1 MTRNGQPI
9 WTIHLKH
16 RLETGIEIEEGIPGL
31 IAPYYEICACHAAGY
46 AFFTSWRELDW
57 QERAVLV
64 AHYFIQR
71 LIANHASDAEIDQI
85 KKQQAKGRKGRKK

>member
-1 MTRNGQPI
+1 MIQ
-9 WTIHLKH
+9 LKH

-31 IAPYYEICACHAAGY
+31 ISPYYEICACNAAGY

-57 QERAVLV
+57 RERATLV
-64 AHYFIQR
+64 AHYLIGR

-85 KKQQAKGRKGRKK
+85 KKQQAKNRPKGRKR